1 MTFDADIA
9 ARLAELHTAAPDS
22 IGDLLH
28 FELLE
33 SNGEGEYLLRC
44 ATLPWMRN
52 PAGTLHG
59 GICATVLDQAMG
71 LIAYCVKP
79 GPGFAPTIEMQVS
92 YIRPVLMGQS
102 LLTRVHVT
110 SVTSSLIRLRCE
122 LMMEGLPDRVCVTGS
137 AVYFYKPGES
147 KNKFEEK

>member
-1 MTFDADIA
+1 MTNASDVA
-9 ARLAELHTAAPDS
+9 ARLAELHEAAPDS

-33 SNGEGEYLLRC
+33 CSREGEYLLRC
-44 ATLPWMRN
+44 TTQPWMRN

-71 LIAYCVKP
+71 LIAYCIKP

-92 YIRPVLMGQS
+92 FIRPVPVVQS
-102 LLTRVHVT
+102 LLTKVT
-110 SVTSSLIRLRCE
+110 VISVTSSLIRLRCE
-122 LMMEGLPDRVCVTGS
+122 LMRENQPDKVCVTSS
-137 AVYFYKPGES
+137 AVYFYKPFD
-147 KNKFEEK
+147 KKK